1 MKLKYTNF
9 KHYASSAP
17 EPTFVP
23 THMIRKHWSLI
34 TIEMYHLFV
43 SLIGL
48 GVVVVNFKPMGI
60 FYSVIFVLLSLAMFT
75 CAILSI
81 MDSYHH
87 RRAYVVTNALLA
99 LTCLFVAPFQ
109 LSIIVVIIG
118 LAVISSVLLIG
129 KNKSYYA
136 WCKSISNN

>member
-34 TIEMYHLFV
+34 AIEMYHLFV

-48 GVVVVNFKPMGI
+48 GVVVFNFKPLGI
-60 FYSVIFVLLSLAMFT
+60 FYAVIFVLFSLAMFT
-75 CAILSI
+75 CAMLSI

-87 RRAYVVTNALLA
+87 RLAYVVTNALLA

-109 LSIIVVIIG
+109 LSLILVIIG

>member
-34 TIEMYHLFV
+34 AIEMYHLFV
-43 SLIGL
+43 SLIGI
-48 GVVVVNFKPMGI
+48 GIVVFKFKPMGI
-60 FYSVIFVLLSLAMFT
+60 FYAAIFVLVSSAMFT

-87 RRAYVVTNALLA
+87 RLAYVVTNTLLVII
-99 LTCLFVAPFQ
+99 CLFVAPFQ
-109 LSIIVVIIG
+109 LSLILVIIC
-118 LAVISSVLLIG
+118 LAVIASILFIE